1 MTALLHKPTHA
12 TAELH
17 WLAEQ
22 VRIETDQRN
31 FGGSWR
37 SLRAA
42 RSDRHDL
49 ADREGPT
56 RTMAD
61 QGGVTEDSRR
71 NGPHCGDLP
80 TVVGAIWRTNVR
92 TPAQHYRHPD
102 PVYVWLQFKHC
113 DYTDVGNSALRTS
126 SMADTL
132 TGSCLFVPI
141 SPIKRRNWLL
151 ILSSYNKCTVHQ
163 TMTHQC
169 SHSVKTIVEL
179 PCNLPSNLTY
189 IKRSESHMSW

>member
-1 MTALLHKPTHA
+1 MTALLHQPTHA

-102 PVYVWLQFKHC
+102 PCMC
-113 DYTDVGNSALRTS
+113 DCS
-126 SMADTL
+126 L
-132 TGSCLFVPI
+132 TGSLTGWWDCSFSLFYAVCMSHTQMSI
-141 SPIKRRNWLL
+141 NNSVFLKDGLSKLKCGQDLL
-151 ILSSYNKCTVHQ
+151 V
-163 TMTHQC
+163 
-169 SHSVKTIVEL
+169 
-179 PCNLPSNLTY
+179 
-189 IKRSESHMSW
+189 

>member
-1 MTALLHKPTHA
+1 MTALLHQPTHA

-71 NGPHCGDLP
+71 NGPRCGDLP

-102 PVYVWLQFKHC
+102 PCMC
-113 DYTDVGNSALRTS
+113 DCS
-126 SMADTL
+126 L
-132 TGSCLFVPI
+132 TGWWDCSLINNETKEANQTKRACFNGRQCHIHKDHIVNI
-141 SPIKRRNWLL
+141 SGFYQL
-151 ILSSYNKCTVHQ
+151 
-163 TMTHQC
+163 
-169 SHSVKTIVEL
+169 
-179 PCNLPSNLTY
+179 
-189 IKRSESHMSW
+189 

>member
-1 MTALLHKPTHA
+1 MTALLHQPTHA

-102 PVYVWLQFKHC
+102 PCMC
-113 DYTDVGNSALRTS
+113 DCSFRHY
-126 SMADTL
+126 
-132 TGSCLFVPI
+132 
-141 SPIKRRNWLL
+141 
-151 ILSSYNKCTVHQ
+151 
-163 TMTHQC
+163 TMTTKYRQGSKSTQC
-169 SHSVKTIVEL
+169 CCDQSACFLAIWQCV
-179 PCNLPSNLTY
+179 C
-189 IKRSESHMSW
+189 R

>member
-1 MTALLHKPTHA
+1 M
-12 TAELH
+12 
-17 WLAEQ
+17 
-22 VRIETDQRN
+22 RIETDQRN

-102 PVYVWLQFKHC
+102 PCMCDCSFTRWVWGRINLLAYDHDNVDIKS
-113 DYTDVGNSALRTS
+113 Y
-126 SMADTL
+126 MAH
-132 TGSCLFVPI
+132 I
-141 SPIKRRNWLL
+141 SHI
-151 ILSSYNKCTVHQ
+151 
-163 TMTHQC
+163 
-169 SHSVKTIVEL
+169 
-179 PCNLPSNLTY
+179 
-189 IKRSESHMSW
+189 

>member
-1 MTALLHKPTHA
+1 MTALLHQPTHA

-102 PVYVWLQFKHC
+102 PCMC
-113 DYTDVGNSALRTS
+113 DCSFINVRPWIWYFGREGVNITS
-126 SMADTL
+126 LNCTKSMFIVTMCIRMRNARR
-132 TGSCLFVPI
+132 GK
-141 SPIKRRNWLL
+141 KR
-151 ILSSYNKCTVHQ
+151 I
-163 TMTHQC
+163 
-169 SHSVKTIVEL
+169 E
-179 PCNLPSNLTY
+179 
-189 IKRSESHMSW
+189 

>member
-1 MTALLHKPTHA
+1 M
-12 TAELH
+12 
-17 WLAEQ
+17 
-22 VRIETDQRN
+22 RIETDQRN

-80 TVVGAIWRTNVR
+80 TVVGEIWRTNVR

-102 PVYVWLQFKHC
+102 PCMCDCSLRRLGRWLQ
-113 DYTDVGNSALRTS
+113 
-126 SMADTL
+126 
-132 TGSCLFVPI
+132 LFVMI
-141 SPIKRRNWLL
+141 RCWRRL
-151 ILSSYNKCTVHQ
+151 Q
-163 TMTHQC
+163 
-169 SHSVKTIVEL
+169 
-179 PCNLPSNLTY
+179 PGF
-189 IKRSESHMSW
+189 RSRTAVLRRHRWWTRFRQADGCRARRCLCRLRDYVRPVT

>member
-1 MTALLHKPTHA
+1 M
-12 TAELH
+12 
-17 WLAEQ
+17 
-22 VRIETDQRN
+22 RIETDQRN

-42 RSDRHDL
+42 RSDRHDM

-71 NGPHCGDLP
+71 NWPHCGDLP

-102 PVYVWLQFKHC
+102 PCMC
-113 DYTDVGNSALRTS
+113 DCSLNSTKFL
-126 SMADTL
+126 
-132 TGSCLFVPI
+132 G
-141 SPIKRRNWLL
+141 
-151 ILSSYNKCTVHQ
+151 
-163 TMTHQC
+163 MTNDD
-169 SHSVKTIVEL
+169 KL
-179 PCNLPSNLTY
+179 N
-189 IKRSESHMSW
+189 

>member
-1 MTALLHKPTHA
+1 MTALLHQPTHA

-102 PVYVWLQFKHC
+102 PCMC
-113 DYTDVGNSALRTS
+113 DCSLKKPGGRIKLAFQEISKGMLRHKQQWTFNHIQPL
-126 SMADTL
+126 L
-132 TGSCLFVPI
+132 T
-141 SPIKRRNWLL
+141 
-151 ILSSYNKCTVHQ
+151 T
-163 TMTHQC
+163 
-169 SHSVKTIVEL
+169 
-179 PCNLPSNLTY
+179 
-189 IKRSESHMSW
+189 

>member
-1 MTALLHKPTHA
+1 MTALLHQPTHA

-92 TPAQHYRHPD
+92 TPAQHYRHPHPCMCD
-102 PVYVWLQFKHC
+102 CSLSECPITRYHSDIAWTVVLGQTETLGENGTLIRTVGKAWPGRSLRYRAGRPEPQF
-113 DYTDVGNSALRTS
+113 
-126 SMADTL
+126 
-132 TGSCLFVPI
+132 
-141 SPIKRRNWLL
+141 
-151 ILSSYNKCTVHQ
+151 
-163 TMTHQC
+163 
-169 SHSVKTIVEL
+169 
-179 PCNLPSNLTY
+179 
-189 IKRSESHMSW
+189 

>member
-1 MTALLHKPTHA
+1 M
-12 TAELH
+12 
-17 WLAEQ
+17 
-22 VRIETDQRN
+22 RIETDQRN

-80 TVVGAIWRTNVR
+80 TVVGAIWRTNVC

-102 PVYVWLQFKHC
+102 PCMC
-113 DYTDVGNSALRTS
+113 DCSLRTS
-126 SMADTL
+126 LLMAVASKIDT
-132 TGSCLFVPI
+132 TRSDEIVPNFHDRVRAN
-141 SPIKRRNWLL
+141 SARNL
-151 ILSSYNKCTVHQ
+151 
-163 TMTHQC
+163 
-169 SHSVKTIVEL
+169 
-179 PCNLPSNLTY
+179 
-189 IKRSESHMSW
+189 RS